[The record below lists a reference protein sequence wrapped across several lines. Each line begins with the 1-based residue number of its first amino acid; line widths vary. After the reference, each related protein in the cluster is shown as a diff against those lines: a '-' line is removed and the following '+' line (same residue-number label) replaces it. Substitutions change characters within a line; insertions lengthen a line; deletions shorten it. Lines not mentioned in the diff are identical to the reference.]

1 MKHWTPEAEQR
12 LSAYLDEVL
21 AVAQTQDEGAEDF
34 LEDLRAHIRSDAEES
49 AGGVVT
55 PQNLERALA
64 AAGTP
69 YDVVGVDGPVQRSAP
84 ISGNGTHETNPVE
97 PKTPP
102 IAMNAPLTIIF
113 GVLLPLV
120 AVGTE
125 FSLMN
130 GTWGGGVGVM
140 PTYLHVILLLGV
152 PAWLLYLLIKS
163 AIPATQQ
170 GLGTRRAVAFGL
182 GYLYGIS
189 LFYSILLLPLM
200 PISLIA
206 IIWFGIGL
214 IGLSPAITLVLA
226 CHATLRLEAGGQ
238 NDGFLSRTY
247 LRWAWAGGFF
257 VMVLLGGYV
266 GLQFSR
272 DHHLEQLLHGE
283 PAERDESMAALR
295 WLGMPDMSRYY
306 GRSDGIANIW
316 MGGSFQRTTR
326 SPELQEAYF
335 RIYGEVPTQADLTS
349 WFYLDNHFGSQQRLR
364 WEQGGDRVG
373 TMIPNLSL
381 IQSAMNVDFTGED
394 MAAQGLSCT
403 EWILE
408 FDNNNPIANEARCL
422 IALPPGGVAS
432 RLTLWINGEERE
444 AAFGGRSQVKAAYK
458 EVAIV
463 RRRDP
468 ALLTSAGRD
477 QVFLQCF
484 PVPAFGQMKVKIGI
498 TAPLHGQGDQAFYRM
513 PFIASENFT
522 LPDRLPHGLNITSP
536 GAVTLAGAT
545 LNTPGNESRTV
556 NQLGTIRQQDLF
568 GNGAGALLSLPRVFD
583 TASHNGALGR
593 YVATMQRDDVT
604 PPVGKRSLCLVV
616 DSSAGVGKARIDWH
630 TMLQAFPESIELH
643 AVFAGGEGAV
653 WDGAGGRD
661 GLAAWL
667 GAQRYEFGQPLLGG
681 VISGLGEVANAEKSE
696 VIVIHGP
703 QPLKD
708 GNVDRL
714 TQALESGKRN
724 GQAVRIHLVAA
735 APGVV
740 QFMEHLDA
748 YTEVVPEFVTDSVE
762 ATVARIAQ
770 TGTATEG
777 TPRFTFAE
785 TESDSEAS
793 KHGTNSHLVR
803 LAALD
808 QVMGLLQSH
817 SPLEANAASTIARRC
832 RLVTPVSGAIV
843 LETKAQYERHGLD
856 DDADLNAVPAV
867 PEPEEWLLIIVAL
880 AAVCFVVYRTRIAP
894 RRGLVNAR

>member
-1 MKHWTPEAEQR
+1 MKHWTPEAEER
-12 LSAYLDEVL
+12 LSTYLEEVL
-21 AVAQTQDEGAEDF
+21 AVAQTAGDGAEDF

-69 YDVVGVDGPVQRSAP
+69 YEVVGVDGPVQRSAP
-84 ISGNGTHETNPVE
+84 INGNGTHETSPVE

-120 AVGTE
+120 AVATE

-140 PTYLHVILLLGV
+140 PTYLHVLLLLGV
-152 PAWLLYLLIKS
+152 PAWFLYLLTKS
-163 AIPATQQ
+163 AIPAAEQ

-182 GYLYGIS
+182 GYLYGMS
-189 LFYSILLLPLM
+189 FFYSILLLPLM
-200 PISLIA
+200 PISVIA

-238 NDGFLSRTY
+238 YVGANSRTY
-247 LRWAWAGGFF
+247 FRWVWAGGFF
-257 VMVLLGGYV
+257 VIVLLGGYV

-295 WLGMPDMSRYY
+295 WLGMPDMSRHY
-306 GRSDGIANIW
+306 GRSDGIEDFW
-316 MGGSFQRTTR
+316 MGRSFLRATR
-326 SPELQEAYF
+326 AQDLQEAYF
-335 RIYGEVPTQADLTS
+335 RVYGEVPTQADLTS
-349 WFYLDNHFGSQQRLR
+349 WFYLDNHLGSRQRLR

-381 IQSAMNVDFTGED
+381 VHSAMNVDFSGED
-394 MAAQGLSCT
+394 MAAQGLSYT

-422 IALPPGGVAS
+422 ITLPPGGVAS

-444 AAFGGRSQVKAAYK
+444 AAFGGRSQVKAAYR

-484 PVPAFGQMKVKIGI
+484 PVPAYGRMKVKIGI
-498 TAPLHGQGDQAFYRM
+498 TAPLHGQGDRAFYRM
-513 PFIASENFT
+513 PFILSENFT
-522 LPDRLPHGLNITSP
+522 LPMGLPHGLNITSP
-536 GAVTLAGAT
+536 GAVTLAEAK
-545 LNTPGNESRTV
+545 LSKPGNESGTV
-556 NQLGTIRQQDLF
+556 SQLGTIRQQELF

-583 TASHNGALGR
+583 TAPHQGALGR
-593 YVATMQRDDVT
+593 YVATMQRDDIQ
-604 PPVGKRSLCLVV
+604 PRSEERQVCLVV
-616 DSSAGVGKARIDWH
+616 DGSVGVGKARIDWH
-630 TMLQAFPESIELH
+630 AMLQAIPENVTLR

-667 GAQRYEFGQPLLGG
+667 SAQRYEFGQPVLNG
-681 VISGLGEVANAEKSE
+681 VLTALSE
-696 VIVIHGP
+696 VVDGKEREIIVIHGP
-703 QPLKD
+703 QPLKV
-708 GNVDRL
+708 GNIDRL

-724 GQAVRIHLVAA
+724 GQSVRIHLVAA

-740 QFMEHLDA
+740 QFMENLDA
-748 YTEVVPEFVTDSVE
+748 YTEVVPVLVTDSVE
-762 ATVARIAQ
+762 ATVTRIVQ
-770 TGTATEG
+770 TGAATEG
-777 TPRFTFAE
+777 MPRFTFAE
-785 TESDSEAS
+785 TESDSNAGE
-793 KHGTNSHLVR
+793 HGTNSHLVR

-808 QVMGLLQSH
+808 QVMGLLQAH
-817 SPLEANAASTIARRC
+817 SPLEANAAGTIARRC

-856 DDADLNAVPAV
+856 DEADLNAVPAV
-867 PEPEEWLLIIVAL
+867 PEPEEWLLIIVVL
-880 AAVCFVVYRTRIAP
+880 AAVCFVVYRTRMAP
-894 RRGLVNAR
+894 RRVQLAPP